1 MDGKY
6 FLKGHLNLQVR
17 SFAQAP
23 HSLIKSSIVE
33 DEKVTVRE
41 SVASREERFLAAA
54 LFQRQQD
61 VMTSL
66 AASSSLR
73 NDLYCV
79 GWGVKLYSNQ
89 IQPISIE
96 QADANSI
103 KGEHTSKIV
112 IRCVASASA
121 GSLLSIKSIRV
132 YDAVTGVGQWHMR
145 ARASAALGNWRLS

>member
-1 MDGKY
+1 MVIAIKRKEHAVLSTKIVDGKY

-54 LFQRQQD
+54 LLQRQQD

-66 AASSSLR
+66 AASSS
-73 NDLYCV
+73 
-79 GWGVKLYSNQ
+79 Q
-89 IQPISIE
+89 
-96 QADANSI
+96 
-103 KGEHTSKIV
+103 
-112 IRCVASASA
+112 SAS
-121 GSLLSIKSIRV
+121 SRPS
-132 YDAVTGVGQWHMR
+132 GVAWWRNG
-145 ARASAALGNWRLS
+145 RASDL